1 MEVALNERQE
11 RERKFFNQHVS
22 NDSYAGWKEFAFDS
36 WCNYRPIQQTAL
48 DYLGP
53 VQGKRI
59 LLCGVGPE
67 CVLFARAGAEVFGF
81 DIAEAQIESA
91 SRLAQRCGLAKSI
104 HVDCMPFEQ
113 LAFPDSFFDMAF
125 GTAILHHI
133 DLAAGGAEL
142 ARVLTKGARASFV
155 EPLGENPLLELVR
168 RRIIYPGKGRTCDEQ
183 PLRYSDIQKFS
194 TAFTRTNIREYALL
208 SSLRRVVKS
217 RRFCHLL
224 ETLDN
229 ALMQTLPATRSLC
242 SMVWVGVEV

>member
-1 MEVALNERQE
+1 MSASSLTSTSAMTAMPIGKSSRLMP
-11 RERKFFNQHVS
+11 RRRT
-22 NDSYAGWKEFAFDS
+22 
-36 WCNYRPIQQTAL
+36 YRPIQQTAL

-91 SRLAQRCGLAKSI
+91 SRLAQRCGLTESI

-113 LAFPDSFFDMAF
+113 LAFPDKFFDMAF

-133 DLAAGGAEL
+133 DLETGGAEL

-155 EPLGENPLLELVR
+155 EPLGENPLLEFVR
-168 RRIIYPGKGRTCDEQ
+168 KHVTYPGKGRTCDERTASV
-183 PLRYSDIQKFS
+183 LRHLEIQ
-194 TAFTRTNIREYALL
+194 
-208 SSLRRVVKS
+208 LR
-217 RRFCHLL
+217 FHA
-224 ETLDN
+224 N
-229 ALMQTLPATRSLC
+229 QHP
-242 SMVWVGVEV
+242 